1 MAARRVSWIATC
13 IAAIA
18 FGFTSLAASPRTPE
32 LAPGFETRLL
42 LLDAETLGR
51 RQIAVG
57 ERGFI
62 LLRDDGQHWRPAK
75 TVGTSTLTAI
85 TRRASQLWVVGHD
98 AAILKSTDH
107 GASWRRV
114 HYAPAQQR
122 PLLDVLFVDDTHG
135 FAVGAYGYFLETV
148 DAGEHWASR
157 MIASGDRHYNSIAM
171 LANGNL
177 LVAGEAGTLLRS
189 IDLGKNWQPLTSP
202 YAGSWFG
209 VLPIGKSGA
218 VIFGLRGQLYRT
230 EDAGDHWTALASHTG
245 AALMGGRILA
255 DGTVAVVGQDGVV
268 LTSAD
273 QAQTFTLHQQPSNAA
288 FATLIGDKRQWW
300 LLGERGVTR
309 TAPLR

>member
-1 MAARRVSWIATC
+1 MAVRRVSRIATY

-18 FGFTSLAASPRTPE
+18 LGFSSLTASSRTLE
-32 LAPGFETRLL
+32 LAPEFETRLL
-42 LLDAETLGR
+42 LLDAESLGQR
-51 RQIAVG
+51 RIAVG

-62 LLRDDGQHWRPAK
+62 LLSDDGRHWRPAK
-75 TVGTSTLTAI
+75 TGGTSTLTAI
-85 TRRASQLWVVGHD
+85 TRQGSQLWVVGHD
-98 AAILKSTDH
+98 ATILKSRDH

-114 HYAPAQQR
+114 HYAPNEQR
-122 PLLDVLFVDDTHG
+122 PLLDVLFVDNNRG
-135 FAVGAYGYFLETV
+135 FAIGAYGYFLETG
-148 DAGEHWASR
+148 DAGEHWTSR
-157 MIASGDRHYNSIAM
+157 LIASGDRHFNSIAM

-189 IDLGKNWQPLTSP
+189 TDLGKSWQPLTSP

-245 AALMGGRILA
+245 AALMGGRILP
-255 DGTVAVVGQDGVV
+255 DGTIAVVGQDGVV
-268 LTSAD
+268 LTSTD
-273 QAQTFTLHQQPSNAA
+273 QAQTFTLHNQPGNAA
-288 FATLIGDKRQWW
+288 FATLLGDDRHWW
-300 LLGERGVTR
+300 LLGEHGVTR

>member
-1 MAARRVSWIATC
+1 MAAS
-13 IAAIA
+13 
-18 FGFTSLAASPRTPE
+18 SHTPE

-42 LLDAETLGR
+42 LLDAETLGQ

-62 LLRDDGQHWRPAK
+62 LLNDDGQHWRPAK
-75 TVGTSTLTAI
+75 TVGTATLTAI
-85 TRRASQLWVVGHD
+85 TRRGSQLWAVGHD
-98 AAILKSTDH
+98 ASILKSTDR

-114 HYAPAQQR
+114 HYAPAKQR

-148 DAGEHWASR
+148 DGGEHWASR
-157 MIASGDRHYNSIAM
+157 MIAPGDHHFNALAM
-171 LANGNL
+171 LANSNL
-177 LVAGEAGTLLRS
+177 LIAGEAGTLLRS
-189 IDLGKNWQPLTSP
+189 TDLGKNWQLLTSP

-230 EDAGDHWTALASHTG
+230 EDAGEHWTALVSHTG

-255 DGTVAVVGQDGVV
+255 DGTVAVVGQGGVV
-268 LTSAD
+268 LISTD
-273 QAQTFTLHQQPSNAA
+273 QAQTFTLHSQPGNAA
-288 FATLIGDKRQWW
+288 FATLLGDDRQWW
-300 LLGERGVTR
+300 LLGESGVTR